1 MTKRIIA
8 ALTCLVLML
17 CLTPFGVLA
26 DEADGKH
33 TSHDGWTQWTST
45 NSLPSNSGKYVLMN
59 DVALTTVGAQ
69 LESVEITLCLNGH
82 TVDQTGVGEY
92 DRIYRINGATE
103 LTICDCTAK
112 TADDGAYTAGKM
124 INGKNSCFLFDG
136 KSEATLNIY
145 GGIFSGHKAQSGG
158 FMVIQGKS
166 TFNMYGGE
174 VSGNTAD
181 LNGGAIFAAPT
192 TTLNLV
198 GGTIKDNTCSGEG
211 AGVYTMSSNCNME
224 DGFVV
229 SGNSGCYKGA
239 GVMVANGNF
248 YMHGGTITGNTS
260 KDGAGV
266 FVNIADGK
274 SPNFEMTGGTI
285 AGNTATNEGGGVY
298 VGNSGNMK
306 LLGGTIKENTAA
318 ASAGGVCI
326 SGNCFVTLG
335 DVTITGNTGV
345 SAGGVHFALGS
356 LTLSGK
362 PMITDNKTAAGKTI
376 NFLYEAQRGSVVKAE
391 GLEADA
397 KIGVTLYPNVEQ
409 MVISGVTAENAACFV
424 GDNGATWELSDKGL
438 NPVGGSVTQ
447 EQEAAPEGKEEQVE
461 ETKASNADKENKND
475 SKKEDN
481 KKENNKPSKNND
493 KESTSVIPTSVILV
507 LAVAALLS
515 VAIVIVIFKM

>member
-8 ALTCLVLML
+8 ALTCIMLML
-17 CLTPFGVLA
+17 CLMPVSVLA
-26 DEADGKH
+26 DEADGNH
-33 TSHDGWTQWTST
+33 TSHDGWTEWTSA
-45 NSLPSNSGKYVLMN
+45 NSLPKDSGKYVLMT

-69 LESVEITLCLNGH
+69 LESVDLVLCLNGH
-82 TVDQTGVGEY
+82 TIDQTGSAEY
-92 DRIYRINGATE
+92 DRIYRINGATN

-112 TADDGAYTAGKM
+112 TGADGTYTAGRVL
-124 INGKNSCFLFDG
+124 NGKNSCFLFDG

-158 FMVIQGKS
+158 FVVIQGNS

-174 VSGNTAD
+174 ISGNTAD

-192 TTLNLV
+192 TTLNFV
-198 GGTIKDNTCSGEG
+198 GGTIKDNVCSGEG
-211 AGVYTMSSNCNME
+211 AGIYTMSSSCTME

-248 YMHGGTITGNTS
+248 YMHGGTITGNNS

-274 SPNFEMTGGTI
+274 SPNFEMTGGIIT
-285 AGNTATNEGGGVY
+285 GNTAANEGGGVY

-306 LLGGTIKENTAA
+306 LLGGEITGNTAA
-318 ASAGGVCI
+318 FSAGGVCI

-335 DVTITGNTGV
+335 NVSITGNTGG

-356 LTLSGK
+356 LTLEGK
-362 PMITDNKTAAGKTI
+362 PVITDNATASGEKI
-376 NFLYEAQRGSVVKAE
+376 NFLYEAQRGSVMKAE
-391 GLEADA
+391 GLETGA
-397 KIGVTLYPNVEQ
+397 KIGVTLYPNVEEIN
-409 MVISGVTAENAACFV
+409 VSGITADNAACFV
-424 GDNGATWELSDKGL
+424 GDKGETWEVSDKGL
-438 NPVGGSVTQ
+438 LPAGGSAPVQTEPKQEETPAQQEEKEDDKPQQEEKNNNEDKKDNSANKTQ
-447 EQEAAPEGKEEQVE
+447 EK
-461 ETKASNADKENKND
+461 
-475 SKKEDN
+475 DN
-481 KKENNKPSKNND
+481 SGSSFSIPPVAW
-493 KESTSVIPTSVILV
+493 VIA
-507 LAVAALLS
+507 LAVLLS